1 MSGASAV
8 GGNIYNTPPF
18 DPSQPQAD
26 LPPWVLA
33 AAIVGVVLVAL
44 IAVKK

>member
-1 MSGASAV
+1 MSSATAIGGA
-8 GGNIYNTPPF
+8 IYNTPAY
-18 DPSQPQAD
+18 DPAQPQAD